1 MSSRSLAYS
10 RPEIYLPSSTIGR
23 EARCAAVHGF
33 VSPHTLARG
42 ARQVR
47 LRPFAFWL
55 LLAIVAAMGVWTITT
70 ITYFAFREDVL
81 TRLIARQAEMQF
93 GYEDRIAEL
102 RAQVD
107 RITSRQLLDQE
118 QYEQKVEE
126 ILRRQATLESRANT
140 LNGLADVTSS
150 IRLPARPGAPEVSS
164 PNRLKLVP
172 TGKKGAFLV
181 PRERESTMA
190 DAGVAGAIAKAQ
202 VSLERM
208 EQRQAATLDSIE
220 GSYQSRARRIRGV
233 LAELGL
239 EAGKVGKGVRI
250 PGVGG
255 PFVAPREPKDADSF
269 DRQLYRIGIA
279 RIEFSNLA
287 HALNSIPVRK
297 PLEGEIDLMSGFGI
311 RQDPFTGSPA
321 MHTGVDL
328 HGRPGE
334 AVRASADGT
343 VTAAG
348 WSGGYGRVVDID
360 HGSGLS
366 TRYAHL
372 SAIDVQ
378 VGERIKAG
386 QIIGRLGS
394 TGRSTGPHLHYE
406 TRINGEALD
415 PNKFLRVE
423 TKLAGVI

>member
-1 MSSRSLAYS
+1 
-10 RPEIYLPSSTIGR
+10 
-23 EARCAAVHGF
+23 
-33 VSPHTLARG
+33 
-42 ARQVR
+42 
-47 LRPFAFWL
+47 
-55 LLAIVAAMGVWTITT
+55 
-70 ITYFAFREDVL
+70 
-81 TRLIARQAEMQF
+81 
-93 GYEDRIAEL
+93 
-102 RAQVD
+102 
-107 RITSRQLLDQE
+107 
-118 QYEQKVEE
+118 
-126 ILRRQATLESRANT
+126 
-140 LNGLADVTSS
+140 
-150 IRLPARPGAPEVSS
+150 
-164 PNRLKLVP
+164 
-172 TGKKGAFLV
+172 
-181 PRERESTMA
+181 
-190 DAGVAGAIAKAQ
+190 
-202 VSLERM
+202 
-208 EQRQAATLDSIE
+208 
-220 GSYQSRARRIRGV
+220 
-233 LAELGL
+233 
-239 EAGKVGKGVRI
+239 
-250 PGVGG
+250 VGG